1 MEWRWERW
9 GEPTKTA
16 DRGWNGPF
24 YGLVSRIPPVHAKK
38 QGAKPDRLLAGP
50 PPLDGI
56 RHVPPPVVSL
66 DGALDSLAQG
76 PAVQDCWRLR
86 AIQPD

>member
-24 YGLVSRIPPVHAKK
+24 YDLVSRIPPVHAKK
-38 QGAKPDRLLAGP
+38 QGAKPDRLLAEA
-50 PPLDGI
+50 LAI
-56 RHVPPPVVSL
+56 RK
-66 DGALDSLAQG
+66 GEEMK
-76 PAVQDCWRLR
+76 
-86 AIQPD
+86 

>member
-1 MEWRWERW
+1 MSVLSVEWRWERW

-38 QGAKPDRLLAGP
+38 QGAKPDRLLATRYP
-50 PPLDGI
+50 TPI
-56 RHVPPPVVSL
+56 RHLS
-66 DGALDSLAQG
+66 D
-76 PAVQDCWRLR
+76 
-86 AIQPD
+86 I

>member
-1 MEWRWERW
+1 VEWRWERW

-38 QGAKPDRLLAGP
+38 QGAKPDRLL
-50 PPLDGI
+50 DGN
-56 RHVPPPVVSL
+56 H
-66 DGALDSLAQG
+66 
-76 PAVQDCWRLR
+76 R
-86 AIQPD
+86 AILLGLQGRSEEPMAEERFLRGQATGELL